1 MDRMI
6 VVESDVE
13 AQVLTVVDAIPT
25 GRNNAIKRDA
35 LCAKVG
41 MSDRK
46 VRKMIELA
54 RVLGFIIINEQ
65 NGSGYYQSDDL
76 DEIERQYKQDTA
88 RAMSILARRKEIR
101 RRLRAA
107 GRKV

>member
-1 MDRMI
+1 MLE
-6 VVESDVE
+6 VVN
-13 AQVLTVVDAIPT
+13 AIPV
-25 GRNNAIKRDA
+25 GREHAIKHGA

-41 MSDRK
+41 MGYRK

-54 RVLGFIIINEQ
+54 RSLGFIIINEQ
-65 NGSGYYQSDDL
+65 NGAGYYQSDDL

-88 RAMSILARRKEIR
+88 RAMSILARRKELS
-101 RRLRAA
+101 RRLKAA

>member
-1 MDRMI
+1 MGDRKAAE
-6 VVESDVE
+6 VDLET
-13 AQVLTVVDAIPT
+13 QVLTVVNAIPF
-25 GRNNAIKRDA
+25 GRKNAIKRDT

-41 MSDRK
+41 MGDRK

-54 RVLGFIIINEQ
+54 RGFGFIIVNEQ
-65 NGSGYYQSDDL
+65 NGAGYYQSDDL

-101 RRLRAA
+101 RRLKAA

>member
-1 MDRMI
+1 MDAKNVI
-6 VVESDVE
+6 DSDLE
-13 AQVLTVVDAIPT
+13 EQILTVVDAIPV
-25 GRNNAIKRDA
+25 GREHAIKRGS

-54 RVLGFIIINEQ
+54 RSLGFIIINEQ
-65 NGSGYYQSDDL
+65 DGAGYYQSDDL
-76 DEIERQYKQDTA
+76 NEIERQYRQDTA
-88 RAMSILARRKEIR
+88 RAMSILARRKELR
-101 RRLRAA
+101 RRLKAA